1 MTVADENRPWN
12 KNIPPPPPATASSSS
27 TCSSNVKKN
36 IAFDSPC
43 DNNAEKTIRIESCSR
58 PTKTSR
64 KHRNS
69 SFLNRI
75 RLGKGEKEDSVSVA
89 IDDKSRALQGPEQ
102 QLSFSSSGTRDIASM
117 KREPGS
123 YKKYTDGQSHDDS
136 CSKNVYP
143 KSKKSD
149 EKKSPMKGIK
159 RFMRKKNHVSL
170 ASSSSDG
177 ILCEGYSSLT
187 SKQEKDQCEN
197 NNKKIDNEKISVK
210 DGARIHFHDYDSSHS
225 FVVKKR
231 KSDEGLPSAQV
242 QVEQTSSVEP
252 TCHCFDEQKIEQR
265 KEQRSVELHEKEHK
279 RLRESLSPDQTVMRS
294 SPSSSSA
301 AELTM
306 PPVENLA
313 LYCSENMRS
322 VGTSSS
328 SLAHVSDVVKGDI
341 NSSLSSNSPMSM
353 EPDAFSSLYQDDS
366 DDDID
371 DDEDNYPIH
380 QTVRGIDFGEIC
392 KTNLDGVSSP
402 QSRRGY
408 KNDGEDDDCCQL
420 DQEDES
426 DSDQYID
433 GSDEDDSDASTVV
446 NSLPPARPQKPP
458 PGATKE
464 EQDRFY
470 WELCYGKANDP
481 KKKDAF
487 VKPPIHFSASTKV
500 PTKSC
505 LSAKKTQW
513 TEIANSASKR
523 IALKKS
529 MVAEIVQN
537 DDGTPCND
545 KGIGGQNTRNAII
558 SSFSTP
564 QGNDNCTPQGNDN
577 CITKGNSDGKKSV
590 KFGEL
595 SAAEFESTRPT
606 VELTPLPAERVKE
619 EFGLENKNDES
630 DDDSAEM
637 HQETAR
643 NADKLA
649 MWEDDFD
656 SYCEDWDN
664 NDSIISIDDDSD
676 EEKLEAFIPRK
687 RQSRD
692 SARRSRTSMGSG
704 ERKIGSSE
712 RRSSIFFSKSGGSL
726 LEPEDMNMDSQCA
739 LKDSSVENSDKGVS
753 IPSRDSLQFSSPS
766 TNGGSFIRLSHSGSE
781 NSKVTPTT
789 EITSSSNILRSV
801 HSEGGASISG
811 IARRHNR
818 YGDECADLIPSQLD
832 YFLKNANGA
841 ECNPKDEAQVGAQYQ
856 VPSTINCSL
865 VKVGELLQGVQ
876 TNFLLEHDISSLLAI
891 EDTVSNIAVDFID
904 FIQDLEMLY
913 QQSIFRSHQI
923 GGYEVL
929 GILEMA
935 LSLLEE
941 VNSSTNDFDERKL
954 FRIIESMNTFFD
966 NSEIEETYSL
976 LSEIALI
983 NWLQQEAET
992 LEAAKEW
999 LLHILHFNH
1008 REEQR
1013 IIQVLSGT
1021 TAQNSL
1027 MEHVPSRR
1035 KEIDHG
1041 GVMVQIEEIENDLL
1055 KEMKELEIVKQEA
1068 CILAWK
1074 CEFERSKPEEV
1085 RRYQLLTT
1093 VLSYDCALNRPPLS
1107 IQIYHLD
1114 GTQTLIS
1121 WDMAGDASEKG
1132 KRDSICTV
1140 ESIERTA
1147 ASMMTVPNTNRLR
1160 FKATDGRGF
1169 VQGLCGLVLSQES
1182 EAYKLYTHFLDGVE
1196 LQKYMKGQFQ
1206 VEHEMGI
1213 LTVSDTFQRM
1223 NLMALDVL
1231 DLEKNSAYKLEVS
1244 FQNSLAAL
1252 QILLK
1257 ISESCVVELRFS
1269 YDLSSKRTLFSV
1281 VPTDVSVQTLLGT
1294 TAFDTKG
1301 ILQIAR
1307 NILNNNLGTNA
1318 FILNRTCSAILQSL
1332 KARNLG

>member
-1 MTVADENRPWN
+1 VEQ
-12 KNIPPPPPATASSSS
+12 NIPPPPATASSSS
-27 TCSSNVKKN
+27 TCSSHVKKN

-75 RLGKGEKEDSVSVA
+75 RLGKGEKEDRAAVA
-89 IDDKSRALQGPEQ
+89 IDDNSRALRGLEQ
-102 QLSFSSSGTRDIASM
+102 QLSFSSCGTRDIASM
-117 KREPGS
+117 KRQPGS
-123 YKKYTDGQSHDDS
+123 YKKYSDGQSHDDS
-136 CSKNVYP
+136 YSKNLYP
-143 KSKKSD
+143 KSKSD

-170 ASSSSDG
+170 PSSSSGG
-177 ILCEGYSSLT
+177 ILYEGYSSLT
-187 SKQEKDQCEN
+187 SKQEKDQYEN
-197 NNKKIDNEKISVK
+197 NKNIDNEETSVK
-210 DGARIHFHDYDSSHS
+210 DGARIHFHDYDSSHP

-231 KSDEGLPSAQV
+231 KSDEGLPSALV
-242 QVEQTSSVEP
+242 QVEQTSLDNP
-252 TCHCFDEQKIEQR
+252 ICHCFDEQKIEQR
-265 KEQRSVELHEKEHK
+265 SVEANEKDHK
-279 RLRESLSPDQTVMRS
+279 RLRESLSPIQNVMRS

-313 LYCSENMRS
+313 LYCSENMKS

-328 SLAHVSDVVKGDI
+328 SSLAHTSDVVRGDI

-380 QTVRGIDFGEIC
+380 ETVRGIDFGESC
-392 KTNLDGVSSP
+392 KTNLDGFSSP
-402 QSRRGY
+402 QSRQGY
-408 KNDGEDDDCCQL
+408 ENDGEDDDCCQL

-426 DSDQYID
+426 DSDESVD

-470 WELCYGKANDP
+470 WELCYGKASDP

-505 LSAKKTQW
+505 LSAKKTPW

-529 MVAEIVQN
+529 LAVEMVQN
-537 DDGTPCND
+537 DDGTPGND
-545 KGIGGQNTRNAII
+545 KGIGGQNTQNANI

-564 QGNDNCTPQGNDN
+564 QGNDNCMA
-577 CITKGNSDGKKSV
+577 KGNSDGKKSV

-619 EFGLENKNDES
+619 EFGLENKSEES

-664 NDSIISIDDDSD
+664 NDSIISMDDDSD

-687 RQSRD
+687 THSRD
-692 SARRSRTSMGSG
+692 SVRRGRTSMGSG
-704 ERKIGSSE
+704 ERKRGSSE

-739 LKDSSVENSDKGVS
+739 LKDNPIESPRCRATRTVENSEKGVS
-753 IPSRDSLQFSSPS
+753 VTSRDSLQFSSPS
-766 TNGGSFIRLSHSGSE
+766 TIGGSFIRLSHSGSE

-811 IARRHNR
+811 IASRHNR

-832 YFLKNANGA
+832 YALKNANGA
-841 ECNPKDEAQVGAQYQ
+841 ECNPKDGAQVRAHYQ

-865 VKVGELLQGVQ
+865 LKVGELLQGVQ

-904 FIQDLEMLY
+904 IIQDLDVLY
-913 QQSIFRSHQI
+913 QQSIFRSHQT

-954 FRIIESMNTFFD
+954 FRIIESMNTSFD

-1021 TAQNSL
+1021 TAQNSS
-1027 MEHVPSRR
+1027 MEHMPSRR
-1035 KEIDHG
+1035 KENNND
-1041 GVMVQIEEIENDLL
+1041 GVMVQIEEMENDLL
-1055 KEMKELEIVKQEA
+1055 KGMKELETVEQEA

-1074 CEFERSKPEEV
+1074 CELERSKPEEV

-1093 VLSYDCALNRPPLS
+1093 VLSYDCALDRPPLS

-1121 WDMAGDASEKG
+1121 WDVADDTSEKS

-1160 FKATDGRGF
+1160 FKAASGRGI
-1169 VQGLCGLVLSQES
+1169 VQGLFGLVLSEES

-1206 VEHEMGI
+1206 LEHEMGI

-1231 DLEKNSAYKLEVS
+1231 DLEKNNAYKLEVL
-1244 FQNSLAAL
+1244 FQNSLAVL

-1257 ISESCVVELRFS
+1257 ISESCIVEIRFS
-1269 YDLSSKRTLFSV
+1269 YDLSSKRTFFSV

-1294 TAFDTKG
+1294 TATIDTKG
-1301 ILQIAR
+1301 IIQIAR

-1318 FILNRTCSAILQSL
+1318 FILKRTCSAILESL